1 MPNDKYYNKVV
12 WDNQTLIDLT
22 EDTVT
27 AGDLRSGVTAHGAN
41 GQQLVGTASFSQVQ
55 VDWDQTDTTAVD
67 YIKNKPSIINTAK
80 LLGNWFKPEGG
91 YDANKRPTSANI
103 HSGDT
108 AGVKTFLATS
118 SMTTGKPAQDGNILH
133 FEWDNGARYSTQL
146 AMLHGQAPQYRYQTG
161 AGDTADD
168 WSSWYS
174 FFTEQNLPTKV
185 KGIYTNNGGVQPPNY
200 FGTNAVGFLM
210 SNVSVNSDSHY
221 KNIMYMDCY
230 HGSDAGGVTALA
242 LDRTEARAFIL
253 QSNAN
258 RTSWTNTA
266 EIITTN
272 DVAEAATGS
281 KIVKRTSSGYINC
294 TYLNTSNSREDASFT
309 ATSLVYFNNGS
320 DGYLRKMYLSTLA
333 KVLGTSYLYKNRKF
347 ETVSSTDSRVIIDE
361 GYYCIYGVGE
371 TITSS
376 SAQSMAL
383 CTVTMRVHASADTS
397 TRIYFCSAL
406 PKPVAPVGIIP
417 ISYNTG
423 KTANAAWYY
432 IGTNGQGISNTGT
445 IYKNEPHCINVT
457 YVTAI
462 V

>member
-41 GQQLVGTASFSQVQ
+41 GQQIVGTASFSQVQ
-55 VDWDQTDTTAVD
+55 VDWNQTDTSAVD

-161 AGDTADD
+161 AGDTAND

-174 FFTEQNLPTKV
+174 FFTEQNLPSKV
-185 KGIYTNNGGVQPPNY
+185 KGIYTSNGGIQPPNY

-210 SNVSVNSDSHY
+210 SNVSINSDSHY

-230 HGSDAGGVTALA
+230 NGMDVGGVTALA

-258 RTSWTNTA
+258 RTAWNNTA

-272 DVAEAATGS
+272 DVAESAVGS
-281 KIVKRTSSGYINC
+281 KIVKRNSSGYIYA
-294 TYLNTSNSREDASFT
+294 TYYNSSAGDESGQLSVSSKMIFA
-309 ATSLVYFNNGS
+309 NS
-320 DGYLRKMYLSTLA
+320 DGWLRKVSWTNMVAQLRGAFVSLRSGTTL
-333 KVLGTSYLYKNRKF
+333 
-347 ETVSSTDSRVIIDE
+347 VSSDSRVIIDE
-361 GYYCIYGVGE
+361 GSYMVIGTNPG
-371 TITSS
+371 SG
-376 SAQSMAL
+376 SAQAVCIL
-383 CTVTMRVHASADTS
+383 TMRVHASADTS
-397 TRIYFCSAL
+397 TRIYFCNQM
-406 PKPVAPVGIIP
+406 PKPIAPVGIIP
-417 ISYNTG
+417 ISYTTG
-423 KTANAAWYY
+423 KTANAGWYY
-432 IGTNGQGISNTGT
+432 IGTNGNGISNTGT
-445 IYKNEPHCINVT
+445 IYKNEPHCISVA
-457 YVTAI
+457 YVTALI
-462 V
+462 

>member
-22 EDTVT
+22 SDTVT

-41 GQQLVGTASFSQVQ
+41 GQQIVGTASFSQVQ
-55 VDWDQTDTTAVD
+55 VDWNQTDTSAVD

-161 AGDTADD
+161 AGDTAAD

-185 KGIYTNNGGVQPPNY
+185 KGIYTSSGGVQPPNY

-230 HGSDAGGVTALA
+230 NGTDVGGVTALA

-266 EIITTN
+266 ELITSN
-272 DVAEAATGS
+272 DVSESATAN
-281 KIVKRTSSGYINC
+281 KIVRRNSSGYI
-294 TYLNTSNSREDASFT
+294 YAAYYNTSAGDESSMLST
-309 ATSLVYFNNGS
+309 TSKMIFANS
-320 DGYLRKMYLSTLA
+320 DGWLRKVSWVNMVAQLRGAFVSLRSGTTL
-333 KVLGTSYLYKNRKF
+333 
-347 ETVSSTDSRVIIDE
+347 VSSDSRVIIDE
-361 GYYCIYGVGE
+361 GSYMVIGPNPGSG
-371 TITSS
+371 T
-376 SAQSMAL
+376 AQAICVL
-383 CTVTMRVHASADTS
+383 TMRVHAAADTS
-397 TRIYFCSAL
+397 TRIYFCNQM
-406 PKPVAPVGIIP
+406 PKPIAPVGIIP
-417 ISYNTG
+417 ISYTTG
-423 KTANAAWYY
+423 KTANAGWYY
-432 IGTNGQGISNTGT
+432 IGTNGNGISNTGT
-445 IYKNEPHCINVT
+445 IYKNEPHCINVA
-457 YVTAI
+457 YVTALY
-462 V
+462 

>member
-22 EDTVT
+22 DDTVT

-41 GQQLVGTASFSQVQ
+41 GQQIVGTASFSQVQ
-55 VDWDQTDTTAVD
+55 VDWNQTDTSAVD

-174 FFTEQNLPTKV
+174 FFTGQNLPTKV
-185 KGIYTNNGGVQPPNY
+185 KGIYTYDGGIQPPNY

-210 SNVSVNSDSHY
+210 SNVTVNSDSHY

-230 HGSDAGGVTALA
+230 HGMDVGGVTALA

-281 KIVKRTSSGYINC
+281 KLVKRTSSGYVK
-294 TYLNTSNSREDASFT
+294 
-309 ATSLVYFNNGS
+309 ATYFNASCDDESGQFSVTSKMIFANS
-320 DGYLRKMYLSTLA
+320 DGYFRKVAWSSMVAQLRGAFVSLRSGTTL
-333 KVLGTSYLYKNRKF
+333 
-347 ETVSSTDSRVIIDE
+347 VSSDSRVIIDE
-361 GYYCIYGVGE
+361 GSYMVIGTNPGSGTAQAICI
-371 TITSS
+371 
-376 SAQSMAL
+376 L
-383 CTVTMRVHASADTS
+383 TMRVHAAADTS
-397 TRIYFCSAL
+397 TRIYFCNQM
-406 PKPVAPVGIIP
+406 PKPIAPVGIIP
-417 ISYNTG
+417 ISYTTG
-423 KTANAAWYY
+423 KTANAGWYY

-445 IYKNEPHCINVT
+445 IYKNEPHCISVA
-457 YVTAI
+457 YVTALI
-462 V
+462 

>member
-27 AGDLRSGVTAHGAN
+27 AGSLLRGVTAHGAN
-41 GQQLVGTASFSQVQ
+41 GQLLTGTLEFTQVQ

-80 LLGNWFKPEGG
+80 LLGNWFNPEGG
-91 YDANKRPTSANI
+91 YEASKRPTSANI

-133 FEWDNGARYSTQL
+133 FEWDNGARYSSQL

-161 AGDTADD
+161 AGDTAAD

-210 SNVSVNSDSHY
+210 SNVTVNSDSHY

-230 HGSDAGGVTALA
+230 NGSDVGGVTALA

-258 RTSWTNTA
+258 RTAWNNTA

-272 DVAEAATGS
+272 DVAEAATGG
-281 KIVKRTSSGYINC
+281 KIVKRNSSGYIYAGYYNSSAGDESGQ
-294 TYLNTSNSREDASFT
+294 LSTSSKMIFAN
-309 ATSLVYFNNGS
+309 S
-320 DGYLRKMYLSTLA
+320 DGWFRKVAWTSMVAQLRGAFVSLRSGTTL
-333 KVLGTSYLYKNRKF
+333 
-347 ETVSSTDSRVIIDE
+347 VSSDSRVIIDE
-361 GYYCIYGVGE
+361 GSYMVIGTNPGSGTAQAICI
-371 TITSS
+371 
-376 SAQSMAL
+376 L
-383 CTVTMRVHASADTS
+383 TMRVHASADTS
-397 TRIYFCSAL
+397 TRIYFCNQM
-406 PKPVAPVGIIP
+406 PKPIAPVGIIP
-417 ISYNTG
+417 ISYTTG
-423 KTANAAWYY
+423 KTANAGWYY

-445 IYKNEPHCINVT
+445 IYKNEPHCISVA
-457 YVTAI
+457 YVTALI
-462 V
+462 

>member
-1 MPNDKYYNKVV
+1 MPDDKYYNKVV

-22 EDTVT
+22 SDTVT

-41 GQQLVGTASFSQVQ
+41 GQQIVGTASFSQVQ

-161 AGDTADD
+161 AGDTAAD

-185 KGIYTNNGGVQPPNY
+185 KGIYTNNGGIQPPNY

-230 HGSDAGGVTALA
+230 HGIDAGGVTALA

-281 KIVKRTSSGYINC
+281 KLVKRTTSGYVK
-294 TYLNTSNSREDASFT
+294 
-309 ATSLVYFNNGS
+309 ATYFNASCDDESGQFSVSSKMIFANS
-320 DGYLRKMYLSTLA
+320 DGYFRKVSFSNFFGTLRSLVMVPRTS
-333 KVLGTSYLYKNRKF
+333 GTI
-347 ETVSSTDSRVIIDE
+347 VSSDNRVIIDE
-361 GYYCIYGVGE
+361 GSYYVISTGVPSGST
-371 TITSS
+371 TI
-376 SAQSMAL
+376 AICVL
-383 CTVTMRVHASADTS
+383 TMRVHASADTS
-397 TRIYFCSAL
+397 TRIYFCNQM
-406 PKPVAPVGIIP
+406 PKPIAPVGIIP
-417 ISYNTG
+417 TSYTTG

-432 IGTNGQGISNTGT
+432 IGTNGEGISNTGT
-445 IYKNEPHCINVT
+445 IYKNEPHCINVA
-457 YVTAI
+457 YVTALY
-462 V
+462 

>member
-1 MPNDKYYNKVV
+1 MPDDKYYNKVV

-27 AGDLRSGVTAHGAN
+27 AGSLLRGVTAHGAN
-41 GQQLVGTASFSQVQ
+41 GQPLTGTLEFTQVQ

-161 AGDTADD
+161 AGDTAAD

-185 KGIYTNNGGVQPPNY
+185 KGIYTNNGGIQPPNY

-210 SNVSVNSDSHY
+210 SNVTVNSDSHY

-230 HGSDAGGVTALA
+230 HGSDVGGVTALA

-258 RTSWTNTA
+258 RTSWTNSTELVTHAQCSTSATA
-266 EIITTN
+266 ST
-272 DVAEAATGS
+272 VA
-281 KIVKRTSSGYINC
+281 KRDANGYLFC
-294 TYLNTSNSREDASFT
+294 TYLNTSNSREDTSFQPT
-309 ATSLVYFNNGS
+309 HLVYFNNGS
-320 DGYLRKMYLSTLA
+320 DGYLRKMYASTLA
-333 KVLGTSYLYKNRKF
+333 RTFGKHYLYHERKSG
-347 ETVSSTDSRVIIDE
+347 TVVSSDNRVIIDE
-361 GYYCIYGVGE
+361 GYYVIYGCGE

-417 ISYNTG
+417 ISYTTG